1 MIPSKHTIFKL
12 LTVLLTCSFFIS
24 SENIL
29 EIYNEALENDPTYK
43 SAEYSYL
50 ADKQI
55 VVQGRAAL
63 LPSITLSG
71 STNWNE
77 YYQNDQL
84 QQEYN
89 SFSKSARVSQPL
101 FRLDSWFNFKRS
113 KSLTNAAE
121 ADFAYQQQNLLLR
134 TAELYFGV
142 LRAIDNLNAAISEEK
157 AIKKQLDQAQQ
168 RYEVGLSAI
177 TGVQEAQLAFDLSMA
192 ARINNEGNLFSARE
206 ALNALIGR
214 EIFSLDEL
222 GENLNVSF
230 PFPNSKEEWVKTALE
245 NNYQL
250 KAAYL
255 RRDAAKSNARSVASN
270 HLPKIDI
277 VGSGS
282 ESETNQFN
290 YEGFEVN
297 GQGIPVPAVTG
308 RRNYS
313 IQLSVPI
320 FQGGA
325 VSSRRKQA
333 YSQFNEAD
341 ENTLFTERS
350 VIQEVRSQFSN
361 VVTLV
366 ANVNAQRQAVISATS
381 ALEATQVGYKVGTR
395 NIVDLLQAEKNLYSA
410 EKNLAN
416 AKYDYILAN
425 LRLALAAGT
434 IGPNNIVDINNI
446 PNTTKIQLIRS
457 KDLKRKN
464 TYKK

>member
-1 MIPSKHTIFKL
+1 MFSKYKSKL
-12 LTVLLTCSFFIS
+12 FLIILLSGHLTAENLLD
-24 SENIL
+24 
-29 EIYNEALENDPTYK
+29 IYNEALENDPTFK
-43 SAEYSYL
+43 AAEYSYL
-50 ADKQI
+50 ADKEI
-55 VVQGRAAL
+55 IVQGRAAL

-71 STNWNE
+71 STYWNE
-77 YYQNDQL
+77 YYQDDVL

-101 FRLDSWFNFKRS
+101 FRLDTWFNFKRS

-121 ADFAYQQQNLLLR
+121 AEFAYEQQNLILR

-177 TGVQEAQLAFDLSMA
+177 TGVQEAQLAYDLSKA

-222 GENLNVSF
+222 GENLQISS
-230 PFPNSKEEWVKTALE
+230 PFPNSKEDWVNLALK

-250 KAAYL
+250 KASYL
-255 RRDAAKSNARSVASN
+255 RKDAAKSNARSAASN

-282 ESETNQFN
+282 DSETNQFN
-290 YEGFEVN
+290 YEGFSIN

-308 RRNYS
+308 RRNYA

-333 YSQFNEAD
+333 YSQYNQAD
-341 ENTLFTERS
+341 ENTLFTERRI
-350 VIQEVRSQFSN
+350 IQEVRSQFSN
-361 VVTLV
+361 VNTLV
-366 ANVNAQRQAVISATS
+366 ANVNAQKQAVISATS

-395 NIVDLLQAEKNLYSA
+395 NVVDLLQAEKNLYSA

-434 IGPNNIVDINNI
+434 IDPGDIIEINNLL
-446 PNTTKIQLIRS
+446 N
-457 KDLKRKN
+457 
-464 TYKK
+464 

>member
-12 LTVLLTCSFFIS
+12 LTVLLTCSFVR

-89 SFSKSARVSQPL
+89 SFSKSARISQPL

-222 GENLNVSF
+222 GENLNVSS

-270 HLPKIDI
+270 HLPKIDV

-446 PNTTKIQLIRS
+446 LE
-457 KDLKRKN
+457 
-464 TYKK
+464 

>member
-1 MIPSKHTIFKL
+1 MHFNFYIKSLVILFS
-12 LTVLLTCSFFIS
+12 CSYLWA
-24 SENIL
+24 ENIL
-29 EIYNEALENDPTYK
+29 DIYNEALENDPTFK
-43 SAEYSYL
+43 AAEYSYL
-50 ADKQI
+50 SDKQI

-63 LPSITLSG
+63 LPSITISG

-77 YYQNDQL
+77 YYQNDIL
-84 QQEYN
+84 QQDYN

-101 FRLDSWFNFKRS
+101 FRLDTWFNFKRS
-113 KSLTNAAE
+113 KSLTDAAE
-121 ADFAYQQQNLLLR
+121 ADFAYEQQNLLLR

-177 TGVQEAQLAFDLSMA
+177 TGVQEAQLAYDLSKA

-222 GENLNVSF
+222 GEGLEISN
-230 PFPNSKEEWVKTALE
+230 PYPNSKEEWVKLALE

-250 KAAYL
+250 KAADL
-255 RRDAAKSNARSVASN
+255 RKKAAKSNARSAASDR
-270 HLPKIDI
+270 LPKIDI
-277 VGSGS
+277 VGAGS

-290 YEGFEVN
+290 YEGFSIN

-313 IQLSVPI
+313 IQLSMPI

-325 VSSRRKQA
+325 VYSKRKQA
-333 YSQFNEAD
+333 YAQYNEAD
-341 ENTLFTERS
+341 ENTLFAERRI
-350 VIQEVRSQFSN
+350 IQEVRSQFSN

-366 ANVNAQRQAVISATS
+366 ANVTAQQQAVTSATS

-395 NIVDLLQAEKNLYSA
+395 NVVDLLQAEKNLYSA

-434 IGPNNIVDINNI
+434 IDPSDIVEINN
-446 PNTTKIQLIRS
+446 L
-457 KDLKRKN
+457 LK
-464 TYKK
+464 

>member
-1 MIPSKHTIFKL
+1 MSMKINFYSKL
-12 LTVLLTCSFFIS
+12 LIVVLSCSYLS
-24 SENIL
+24 AENIL
-29 EIYNEALENDPTYK
+29 EIYNEALENDPTYR

-50 ADKQI
+50 ADKEI

-77 YYQNDQL
+77 YYQNDVL

-89 SFSKSARVSQPL
+89 SFSKSARITQPL
-101 FRLDSWFNFKRS
+101 FRLDTWFNFKRS

-121 ADFAYQQQNLLLR
+121 ADFAYEQQSLLLR

-168 RYEVGLSAI
+168 RFEVGLSAI
-177 TGVQEAQLAFDLSMA
+177 TGVQEAQLAFDLSKA
-192 ARINNEGNLFSARE
+192 ARISTEGNLFSARE

-214 EIFSLDEL
+214 EIFSLNEL
-222 GENLNVSF
+222 GDNLNVSS
-230 PFPNSKEEWVKTALE
+230 PYPNSKEEWVELALK

-250 KAAYL
+250 KASYL
-255 RRDAAKSNARSVASN
+255 RKDAAKNNARNAASN

-282 ESETNQFN
+282 DSETNQFN
-290 YEGFEVN
+290 YEGFEIN
-297 GQGIPVPAVTG
+297 GQGIPIPAVTG
-308 RRNYS
+308 RRNYA
-313 IQLSVPI
+313 IQMSVPI

-333 YSQFNEAD
+333 YSQYNQAD
-341 ENTLFTERS
+341 ENSLFTERR

-361 VVTLV
+361 VATLV
-366 ANVNAQRQAVISATS
+366 ANVTAQKQAVISATS

-395 NIVDLLQAEKNLYSA
+395 NVVDLLQAEKNLYSA

-434 IGPNNIVDINNI
+434 ISPSDIVDINN
-446 PNTTKIQLIRS
+446 L
-457 KDLKRKN
+457 LK
-464 TYKK
+464 

>member
-1 MIPSKHTIFKL
+1 MTMQINLKSKFL
-12 LTVLLTCSFFIS
+12 FVLLLSSHLT
-24 SENIL
+24 SENL
-29 EIYNEALENDPTYK
+29 LDIYNEALENDPTFK

-50 ADKQI
+50 ADKEI

-71 STNWNE
+71 TTNWNE

-101 FRLDSWFNFKRS
+101 LRLDTWFNFKRS
-113 KSLTNAAE
+113 KSLTDAAE
-121 ADFAYQQQNLLLR
+121 AEFAYEQQSLLVR

-142 LRAIDNLNAAISEEK
+142 LRAIDNLNASVSEEK

-177 TGVQEAQLAFDLSMA
+177 TGVQEAQLAFDLSKA

-214 EIFSLDEL
+214 EIFSLDQL
-222 GENLNVSF
+222 GDTLQISS
-230 PFPNSKEEWVKTALE
+230 PFPNSKEEWVQLALK

-250 KAAYL
+250 KASYL
-255 RRDAAKSNARSVASN
+255 RKDAAKSNARSAASN

-290 YEGFEVN
+290 YEGFSIN

-313 IQLSVPI
+313 IQLSMPL

-325 VSSRRKQA
+325 VNSRRKQA
-333 YSQFNEAD
+333 YSQYSQAD
-341 ENTLFTERS
+341 ENTLFTERRI
-350 VIQEVRSQFSN
+350 IQEVRSQFSN
-361 VVTLV
+361 VNTLV
-366 ANVNAQRQAVISATS
+366 ANVTAQKQAVISATS

-395 NIVDLLQAEKNLYSA
+395 NVVDLLQAEKNLYSA

-434 IGPNNIVDINNI
+434 IDPSDIVEINNLL
-446 PNTTKIQLIRS
+446 N
-457 KDLKRKN
+457 
-464 TYKK
+464 

>member
-1 MIPSKHTIFKL
+1 MHFNFYIKSLVILFS
-12 LTVLLTCSFFIS
+12 CSYLWG
-24 SENIL
+24 ENIL
-29 EIYNEALENDPTYK
+29 DIYNEALENDPTFK
-43 SAEYSYL
+43 AAEYSYL
-50 ADKQI
+50 SDKQI

-77 YYQNDQL
+77 YYQNDIL
-84 QQEYN
+84 QQDYN
-89 SFSKSARVSQPL
+89 SFSKSARVSHPL
-101 FRLDSWFNFKRS
+101 FRLDTWFNFKRS
-113 KSLTNAAE
+113 KSLTDAAE
-121 ADFAYQQQNLLLR
+121 ADFAYEQQNLLLR

-177 TGVQEAQLAFDLSMA
+177 TGVQEAQLAYDLSKA

-222 GENLNVSF
+222 GEGLEISN
-230 PFPNSKEEWVKTALE
+230 PYPNSKEEWVKLALE

-250 KAAYL
+250 KAADH
-255 RRDAAKSNARSVASN
+255 RKNAAKSNARSAASDR
-270 HLPKIDI
+270 LPKIDI
-277 VGSGS
+277 VGAGS

-290 YEGFEVN
+290 YEGFSIN

-313 IQLSVPI
+313 IQLSMPI

-325 VSSRRKQA
+325 VYSKRKQA
-333 YSQFNEAD
+333 YAQYNEAD
-341 ENTLFTERS
+341 ENTLFAERRI
-350 VIQEVRSQFSN
+350 IQEVRSQFSN

-366 ANVNAQRQAVISATS
+366 ANVTAQQQAVISATS

-395 NIVDLLQAEKNLYSA
+395 NVVDLLQAEKNLYSA

-434 IGPNNIVDINNI
+434 ISPSDIVEINN
-446 PNTTKIQLIRS
+446 L
-457 KDLKRKN
+457 LK
-464 TYKK
+464 

>member
-1 MIPSKHTIFKL
+1 MFSKYKSKL
-12 LTVLLTCSFFIS
+12 FLIILLSGYLTAENLLD
-24 SENIL
+24 
-29 EIYNEALENDPTYK
+29 IYNEALENDPTFK
-43 SAEYSYL
+43 AAEYSYL
-50 ADKQI
+50 ADKEI

-77 YYQNDQL
+77 YYQDDVL

-101 FRLDSWFNFKRS
+101 FRLDTWFNFKRS

-121 ADFAYQQQNLLLR
+121 AEFAYEQQNLILR

-177 TGVQEAQLAFDLSMA
+177 TGVQEAQLAYDLSKA

-222 GENLNVSF
+222 GENLQISS
-230 PFPNSKEEWVKTALE
+230 PFPNSKEDWVNLALK

-250 KAAYL
+250 KASYL
-255 RRDAAKSNARSVASN
+255 RKDAAKSNARSAASN

-282 ESETNQFN
+282 DSETNQFN
-290 YEGFEVN
+290 YEGFSIN

-308 RRNYS
+308 RRNYA

-333 YSQFNEAD
+333 YSQYNQAD
-341 ENTLFTERS
+341 ENTLFTERRI
-350 VIQEVRSQFSN
+350 IQEVRSQFSN
-361 VVTLV
+361 VNTLV
-366 ANVNAQRQAVISATS
+366 ANVNAQKQAVISATS

-395 NIVDLLQAEKNLYSA
+395 NVVDLLQAEKNLYSA

-434 IGPNNIVDINNI
+434 IDPGDIIEINNLL
-446 PNTTKIQLIRS
+446 N
-457 KDLKRKN
+457 
-464 TYKK
+464 

>member
-1 MIPSKHTIFKL
+1 MPINLYSKL
-12 LTVLLTCSFFIS
+12 LLVIFSCGYLS
-24 SENIL
+24 SENL
-29 EIYNEALENDPTYK
+29 LDIYNEALKNDPTFRA
-43 SAEYSYL
+43 AEYSYL
-50 ADKQI
+50 ADKEI

-77 YYQNDQL
+77 YYQNDKL
-84 QQEYN
+84 QQNYN

-113 KSLTNAAE
+113 KSLTDASEAE
-121 ADFAYQQQNLLLR
+121 FAYEQQNLLVR

-142 LRAIDNLNAAISEEK
+142 LRAIDNLNASISEEK

-177 TGVQEAQLAFDLSMA
+177 TGVQEAQLAYDLSKA

-222 GENLNVSF
+222 GENLQISS
-230 PFPNSKEEWVKTALE
+230 PFPNSKEDWVELALK

-250 KAAYL
+250 KASYL
-255 RRDAAKSNARSVASN
+255 RKDAAKSNARSAASN

-290 YEGFEVN
+290 YEGFSIN

-308 RRNYS
+308 RRNYA

-333 YSQFNEAD
+333 YSQYNQAD
-341 ENTLFTERS
+341 ENTLFTERRI
-350 VIQEVRSQFSN
+350 IQEVRSQFSN
-361 VVTLV
+361 VNTLV
-366 ANVNAQRQAVISATS
+366 ANVTAQQQAVISATS

-395 NIVDLLQAEKNLYSA
+395 NVVDLLQAEKNLYAA

-434 IGPNNIVDINNI
+434 IDPSDIVEVNNLLN
-446 PNTTKIQLIRS
+446 
-457 KDLKRKN
+457 
-464 TYKK
+464 

>member
-1 MIPSKHTIFKL
+1 MFSKYKSKL
-12 LTVLLTCSFFIS
+12 FLIILLSGHLTAENLLD
-24 SENIL
+24 
-29 EIYNEALENDPTYK
+29 IYNEALENDPTFK
-43 SAEYSYL
+43 AAEYSYL
-50 ADKQI
+50 ADKEI

-77 YYQNDQL
+77 YYQDNVL

-101 FRLDSWFNFKRS
+101 FRLDTWFNFKRS

-121 ADFAYQQQNLLLR
+121 AEFAYEQQNLILR

-177 TGVQEAQLAFDLSMA
+177 TGVQEAQLAYDLSKA

-222 GENLNVSF
+222 GENLQISS
-230 PFPNSKEEWVKTALE
+230 PFPNSKEDWVNLALK

-250 KAAYL
+250 KASYL
-255 RRDAAKSNARSVASN
+255 RKDAAKSNARSAASN

-282 ESETNQFN
+282 DSETNQFN
-290 YEGFEVN
+290 YEGFSIN

-308 RRNYS
+308 RRNYA

-333 YSQFNEAD
+333 YSQYNQAD
-341 ENTLFTERS
+341 ENTLFTERRI
-350 VIQEVRSQFSN
+350 IQEVRSQFSN
-361 VVTLV
+361 VNTLV
-366 ANVNAQRQAVISATS
+366 ANVNAQKQAVISATS

-395 NIVDLLQAEKNLYSA
+395 NVVDLLQAEKNLYSA

-434 IGPNNIVDINNI
+434 IDPGDIIEINNLL
-446 PNTTKIQLIRS
+446 N
-457 KDLKRKN
+457 
-464 TYKK
+464 

>member
-1 MIPSKHTIFKL
+1 MLMKIIFYNKL
-12 LTVLLTCSFFIS
+12 LIVILSCTYLSA
-24 SENIL
+24 ENIL

-50 ADKQI
+50 ADKEI

-71 STNWNE
+71 TTNWNE
-77 YYQNDQL
+77 YYQNDVL

-89 SFSKSARVSQPL
+89 SFSKSARVTQPL
-101 FRLDSWFNFKRS
+101 FRLDTWFNFKRS

-121 ADFAYQQQNLLLR
+121 ADFAYEQQNLLLR

-168 RYEVGLSAI
+168 RFEVGLSAI
-177 TGVQEAQLAFDLSMA
+177 TGVQEAQLAFDLSKA
-192 ARINNEGNLFSARE
+192 ARISTEGNLFSARE

-214 EIFSLDEL
+214 EIFSLNEL
-222 GENLNVSF
+222 GDDLNVSS
-230 PFPNSKEEWVKTALE
+230 PYPNSKEEWVELALK

-250 KAAYL
+250 KASYL
-255 RRDAAKSNARSVASN
+255 RKDAAKNNARNAASN

-282 ESETNQFN
+282 DSETNQFN
-290 YEGFEVN
+290 YEGFEIN
-297 GQGIPVPAVTG
+297 GQGIPIPAVTG
-308 RRNYS
+308 RRNYA
-313 IQLSVPI
+313 IQMSVPI

-333 YSQFNEAD
+333 YSQYNQAD
-341 ENTLFTERS
+341 ENSLFTERRI
-350 VIQEVRSQFSN
+350 IQEVRSQFSN

-366 ANVNAQRQAVISATS
+366 ANVTAQEQAVISATS

-395 NIVDLLQAEKNLYSA
+395 NVVDLLQAEKNLYSA

-434 IGPNNIVDINNI
+434 ISPSDIVDINN
-446 PNTTKIQLIRS
+446 L
-457 KDLKRKN
+457 LK
-464 TYKK
+464 

>member
-1 MIPSKHTIFKL
+1 MQNKIYIQL
-12 LTVLLTCSFFIS
+12 VIVYFFGAFLY
-24 SENIL
+24 SEDIL

-50 ADKQI
+50 ADKEI

-71 STNWNE
+71 TTNWNE
-77 YYQNDQL
+77 YYQNDVL

-89 SFSKSARVSQPL
+89 SFSKSARVTQPL
-101 FRLDSWFNFKRS
+101 FRLDTWFNFKRS

-121 ADFAYQQQNLLLR
+121 ADFAYEQQNLLLR

-168 RYEVGLSAI
+168 RFEVGLSAI
-177 TGVQEAQLAFDLSMA
+177 TGVQEAQLAFDLSKA
-192 ARINNEGNLFSARE
+192 ARISTEGNLFSARE

-214 EIFSLDEL
+214 EIFSLNEL
-222 GENLNVSF
+222 GDDLNVSS
-230 PFPNSKEEWVKTALE
+230 PYPNSKEEWVELALK

-250 KAAYL
+250 KASYL
-255 RRDAAKSNARSVASN
+255 RKDAAKNNARNAASN

-282 ESETNQFN
+282 DSETNQFN
-290 YEGFEVN
+290 YEGFEIN
-297 GQGIPVPAVTG
+297 GQGIPIPAVTG
-308 RRNYS
+308 RRNYA
-313 IQLSVPI
+313 IQMSVPI

-333 YSQFNEAD
+333 YSQYNQAD
-341 ENTLFTERS
+341 ENSLFTERKI
-350 VIQEVRSQFSN
+350 IQEVRSQFSN

-366 ANVNAQRQAVISATS
+366 ANVTAQEQAVISATS

-395 NIVDLLQAEKNLYSA
+395 NVVDLLQA

-434 IGPNNIVDINNI
+434 ISPSDIVDINN
-446 PNTTKIQLIRS
+446 L
-457 KDLKRKN
+457 LK
-464 TYKK
+464 

>member
-1 MIPSKHTIFKL
+1 MFSKYKSKL
-12 LTVLLTCSFFIS
+12 FLIILLSGHLTAENLLD
-24 SENIL
+24 
-29 EIYNEALENDPTYK
+29 IYNEALENDPTFK
-43 SAEYSYL
+43 AAEYSYL
-50 ADKQI
+50 ADKEI

-77 YYQNDQL
+77 YYQDDVL

-101 FRLDSWFNFKRS
+101 FRLDTWFNFKRS

-121 ADFAYQQQNLLLR
+121 AEFAYEQQNLILR

-177 TGVQEAQLAFDLSMA
+177 TGVQEAQLAYDLSKA

-222 GENLNVSF
+222 GEDLQISS
-230 PFPNSKEEWVKTALE
+230 PFPNSKEDWVNLALK

-250 KAAYL
+250 KASYL
-255 RRDAAKSNARSVASN
+255 RKDAAKSNARSAASN

-277 VGSGS
+277 FGSGS
-282 ESETNQFN
+282 DSETNQFN
-290 YEGFEVN
+290 YEGFSIN

-308 RRNYS
+308 RRNYA

-333 YSQFNEAD
+333 YSQYNQAD
-341 ENTLFTERS
+341 ENTLFTERRI
-350 VIQEVRSQFSN
+350 IQEVRSQFSN
-361 VVTLV
+361 VNTLV
-366 ANVNAQRQAVISATS
+366 ANVNAQKQAVISATS

-395 NIVDLLQAEKNLYSA
+395 NVVVLLQAEKNLYSA

-434 IGPNNIVDINNI
+434 IDPGDIIEINNLL
-446 PNTTKIQLIRS
+446 N
-457 KDLKRKN
+457 
-464 TYKK
+464 

>member
-89 SFSKSARVSQPL
+89 SFSKSARISQPL

-222 GENLNVSF
+222 GENLNVSS

-446 PNTTKIQLIRS
+446 LE
-457 KDLKRKN
+457 
-464 TYKK
+464 